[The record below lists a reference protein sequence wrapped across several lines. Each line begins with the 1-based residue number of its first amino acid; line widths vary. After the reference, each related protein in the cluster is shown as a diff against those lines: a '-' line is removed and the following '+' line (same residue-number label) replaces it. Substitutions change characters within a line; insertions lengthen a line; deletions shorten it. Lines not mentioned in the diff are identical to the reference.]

1 MQQADGSWSKID
13 YEKGGGYI
21 LLPAESGTLTFMVEQ
36 TEMNWTLFAVGME
49 VAAGMLVLAAIMLR
63 RNRRTLKSKNQQ
75 IADKENG

>member
-1 MQQADGSWSKID
+1 
-13 YEKGGGYI
+13 
-21 LLPAESGTLTFMVEQ
+21 MVEQ